1 MSDLMVNSDRFIV
14 ILVVIYTQRR
24 KKAAPFWVEAT
35 LVWNFN

>member
-1 MSDLMVNSDRFIV
+1 MSDLMVDSSGFVV

-35 LVWNFN
+35 LVWNFS